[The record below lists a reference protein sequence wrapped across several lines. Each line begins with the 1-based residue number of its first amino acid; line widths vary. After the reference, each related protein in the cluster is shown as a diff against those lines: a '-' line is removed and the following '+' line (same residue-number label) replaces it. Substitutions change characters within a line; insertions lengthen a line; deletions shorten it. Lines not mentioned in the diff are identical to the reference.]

1 VQQAPPRQAFP
12 AAVVVVLVTAVVAA
26 AALAAM
32 LATAAQ
38 EAAATLE
45 ETVLLVAAVA
55 AVAAVAE
62 PVTVLIPEAVFLPQA
77 ALAAAQGYRGKDQ
90 TARVAHGLVTASKA
104 VPLGVAEAGVT
115 ALRSVAAAAA
125 QTLAS
130 AAIRGKVAVS
140 ALFGPAHL
148 GHSRP
153 PILEICNGKRSLY
166 PNSRRLALR
175 APYFR

>member
-32 LATAAQ
+32 LATADQ
-38 EAAATLE
+38 EAEAKLE
-45 ETVLLVAAVA
+45 EAVLEEA